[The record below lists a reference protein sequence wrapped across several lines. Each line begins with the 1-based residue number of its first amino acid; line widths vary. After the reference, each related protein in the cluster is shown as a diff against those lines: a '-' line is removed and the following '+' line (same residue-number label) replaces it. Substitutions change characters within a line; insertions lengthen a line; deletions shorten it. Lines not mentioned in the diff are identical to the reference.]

1 MILVTVGLI
10 ISIEVDPVVCDM
22 ALAIDAVLVARVKIT
37 LVARPPAVAGLLAD
51 RALRRV
57 ISFLAR
63 RTVVLSLLLVDVE
76 ERVGWAQLTLVCAFL
91 AMAQVASVALSQMVG
106 APSTDCN

>member
-51 RALRRV
+51 RALR
-57 ISFLAR
+57 
-63 RTVVLSLLLVDVE
+63 
-76 ERVGWAQLTLVCAFL
+76 
-91 AMAQVASVALSQMVG
+91 
-106 APSTDCN
+106 